1 MDNELKEFKTSYSTS
16 VKISTKQRII
26 EVARKLNIPQA
37 DVGRRIFEYFFEH
50 NDIEDLQA

>member
-1 MDNELKEFKTSYSTS
+1 MQTKGKEFKTGYSTS
-16 VKISTKQRII
+16 VKISTKQKII
-26 EVARKLNIPQA
+26 DTAQTLNIPQA